1 MSSPSPTTAPDAPP
15 KSTSPEISVVLV
27 RPREE
32 GNIGSVARAMANM
45 GLEDLILVEP
55 AAEIGGVARGFGVG
69 GWSVLE
75 AARRLSSLDEALAP
89 FELAVG
95 TSSGR
100 ERPLRGRDVLASHEL
115 ARALSG
121 GNAPNARSVSSER
134 RVALVFG
141 PEATGLRRDELEACD
156 LLVTIPCAAEHPTLN
171 LAQAVLIIAYELHLA
186 QLLARA
192 PAVDTASHTKPVET
206 TVGERHELIELTRPL
221 VTDLGFDQE
230 HLREGIVRDLRSLLR
245 RARPDRRQLGVLRR
259 LVARALQLTAPAGDD
274 RE

>member
-115 ARALSG
+115 ARA
-121 GNAPNARSVSSER
+121 VSSER

-192 PAVDTASHTKPVET
+192 PAVDTASHTTPVET